1 MVTKASEAAELREFA
16 EQMEMATQIVQQ
28 TVGRMLRE
36 GAIHPHVVVLAVA
49 RVAGELMGALAAA
62 SGHNLDEVLRDSTEI
77 VHQAARHHYD
87 EVQAVTTELISV
99 AGNA

>member
-1 MVTKASEAAELREFA
+1 MVSEASEEAEHRVFA
-16 EQMEMATQIVQQ
+16 EQMEAATVIVQQ

-62 SGHNLDEVLRDSTEI
+62 SGNNLDEVLRDSTEI
-77 VHQAARHHYD
+77 VHQAARNHYD
-87 EVQAVTTELISV
+87 EVQAITAEVMSV